1 VDAHTVL
8 YYDDDTRLLDLVGDF
23 VGAGLDGGERV
34 VAIVRGSRLQPLER
48 LLHRRLDLAAARDSE
63 QFLLLD
69 AEGTLD
75 SFMVN
80 GSPDLRRFATS
91 VAIQVTGPGSAVTPV
106 RAFGEMVAV
115 LWDEGNVTGAI
126 ELERMW
132 NDLFNPD
139 PFTLMCAY
147 PMSALAGSS
156 LLDIDRV
163 CHLHTAVQP
172 PAGYASG
179 ATVGSVSV
187 DRPDVRTAVFLPLV
201 ESVPATRGF
210 VANVL
215 GSWKLTELQ
224 WEAVLVASELAN
236 NAVRH
241 GASPFRVLVSSTR
254 RGIRIG
260 IQDVAPGRPL
270 PRSAAPHEVDGRGMT
285 IVSALSVD
293 WGCEQLTDGK
303 FTWAELEPAGA

>member
-1 VDAHTVL
+1 MHTVL
-8 YYDDDTRLLDLVGDF
+8 YYDDDARLLDLVGDF
-23 VGAGLDGGERV
+23 VAAGLDGGERV
-34 VAIVRGSRLQPLER
+34 VVIVRASRIQALER
-48 LLHRRLDLAAARDSE
+48 LLHPRLDLLAAVDSGR
-63 QFLLLD
+63 LLLLEAD
-69 AEGTLD
+69 RTLAR
-75 SFMVN
+75 FMVD
-80 GSPDLRRFATS
+80 GSPDVGLFLAN
-91 VAIQVTGPGSAVTPV
+91 VASQVAGPDPGSTRV

-126 ELERMW
+126 ELESMW
-132 NDLFNPD
+132 NDLFSPE

-147 PMSALAGSS
+147 PMSALTGSS

-163 CHLHTAVQP
+163 CHLHTAVQA
-172 PAGYASG
+172 PAGYVSGMAAS
-179 ATVGSVSV
+179 SSSL

-210 VANVL
+210 VADVL
-215 GSWKLTELQ
+215 RSWKLTELQ

-241 GASPFRVLVSSTR
+241 GASPFRVLVSRTR

-270 PRSAAPHEVDGRGMT
+270 PRSAAPHDVDGRGMT
-285 IVSALSVD
+285 IVSALAVG